1 MDFPTFHGR
10 NDENGRDFV
19 DSFELSCLLIGKE
32 DPSFLVKLFPLS
44 LRGEAK
50 GWNTRNIKFV
60 QHNWTALKEA
70 FLARFSPKPAT
81 IEDLW
86 KGLQEL
92 HQGDLRGYDSYER
105 NFLGLLM
112 QLQTTWEGEGKV
124 PDVFIRETFLNGLFK
139 TLQEKVRCKFPNT
152 FDEAL

>member
-1 MDFPTFHGR
+1 MDFPIFHGR

-32 DPSFLVKLFPLS
+32 DPLFLVQLFPLS

-50 GWNTRNIKFV
+50 GWYTRNSQFV
-60 QHNWTALKEA
+60 QRNWTMLKEA
-70 FLARFSPKPAT
+70 FLARFSPKPA

-92 HQGDLRGYDSYER
+92 RQGNLSGYESYEHS
-105 NFLGLLM
+105 FLRILM
-112 QLQTTWEGEGKV
+112 KL
-124 PDVFIRETFLNGLFK
+124 
-139 TLQEKVRCKFPNT
+139 
-152 FDEAL
+152 